1 MIHLERILIEKMKS
15 LKSKA
20 SKLNSLEE
28 GKNNIEKIRLSINIS
43 SVESDFLIELE
54 LKDIK

>member
-20 SKLNSLEE
+20 SKLNSSEE

>member
-1 MIHLERILIEKMKS
+1 MKS

-20 SKLNSLEE
+20 SKLNSSEE

>member
-15 LKSKA
+15 LKNKV

-28 GKNNIEKIRLSINIS
+28 GENNIEKIRLSINILFYRK
-43 SVESDFLIELE
+43 V
-54 LKDIK
+54 